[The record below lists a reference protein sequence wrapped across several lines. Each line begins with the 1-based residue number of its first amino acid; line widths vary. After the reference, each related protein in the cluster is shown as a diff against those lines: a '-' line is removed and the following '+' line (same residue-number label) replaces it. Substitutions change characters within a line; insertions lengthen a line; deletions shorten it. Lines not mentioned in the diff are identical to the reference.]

1 MWLGLPHDP
10 GAPPQSRNQIVHELD
25 VTNPADRARKA
36 LEEIRRYRTVKEI
49 TAMCQ
54 ELLNVTQDIVND
66 VAVRL
71 GSVAK

>member
-1 MWLGLPHDP
+1 M
-10 GAPPQSRNQIVHELD
+10 HELD

-54 ELLNVTQDIVND
+54 ELLNVTQDIVNN